1 MKYLFAAWGGIGFLA
16 NLVNLL
22 SLFTSTSVGVG
33 TSAYAGAIALIWI
46 GGMLLFGLGSLLFRG
61 SASDIHL
68 LANGESITVGD
79 DNPYHPLT
87 PEGQAWVRGVADRE
101 RSR

>member
-1 MKYLFAAWGGIGFLA
+1 MKYLFAVWGGIGFLA

-61 SASDIHL
+61 SASDIRP
-68 LANGESITVGD
+68 LANGEPITVGD
-79 DNPYHPLT
+79 DNP
-87 PEGQAWVRGVADRE
+87 
-101 RSR
+101 